1 MNRSHGL
8 KRCQQLGIR
17 LSAAQQAN
25 ILYAEAN
32 GLTFFLDFGYE
43 TTREHIDQQ
52 IFIKQIKEAQKCKAM
67 Q

>member
-1 MNRSHGL
+1 MNRSHRL
-8 KRCQQLGIR
+8 KRYQQLDIR
-17 LSAAQQAN
+17 LSATQQAN

-43 TTREHIDQQ
+43 TTREQIEQQ
-52 IFIKQIKEAQKCKAM
+52 IFIKQIKEAKKCKAM